1 MNASPMET
9 AALRMGRSYDIP
21 SVPLVLTRILQI
33 LSEDTSSAKQLE
45 DLIRHDPALSARIL
59 RLANSAFYSFRYEV
73 KTISHAIT
81 LLGWKVVK
89 SLAIGVS
96 IFQSFTQGMKKEAA
110 LINGLWV
117 HSFGTAML
125 SQEVWTQ
132 CGDRKEAEFAFLCG
146 LLHDLGKVLFFKN
159 NPARYAEMFVAQ
171 KGEHGPDISA
181 LERESFDIDHAAVG
195 AILAKQWA
203 LPPDLALVIG
213 LHHAP
218 QTSENPLVAAVSLAD
233 VLSKTYEIG
242 YDGDRIIPQDLD
254 KTLAQLN
261 LGPEDFEQIRT
272 SAETKRRDAV
282 DFFQF

>member
-1 MNASPMET
+1 MNTSKET
-9 AALRMGRSYDIP
+9 ATLRMGSSYDIP

-33 LSEDTSSAKQLE
+33 LSEDTSSAKKLE

-59 RLANSAFYSFRYEV
+59 RLANSAFYSFRYDV
-73 KTISHAIT
+73 KTISHAIA
-81 LLGWKVVK
+81 LLGLKVVK

-96 IFQSFTQGMKKEAA
+96 IFQSFTQGMKKEAT

-117 HSFGTAML
+117 HSFGTALL
-125 SQEVWTQ
+125 SQEIWTR
-132 CGDRKEAEFAFLCG
+132 CGDQKEAEFAFLCG

-159 NPARYAEMFVAQ
+159 NPARYAEMYVAK

-181 LERESFDIDHAAVG
+181 LELESFDIDHATAG

-203 LPPDLALVIG
+203 LPPDLALVIR

-218 QTSENPLVAAVSLAD
+218 LTSEKPLVAAVSLAD
-233 VLSKTYEIG
+233 ILAKTYEIG
-242 YDGDRIIPQDLD
+242 YDGDRIIPPDLD
-254 KTLAQLN
+254 KILAPLN
-261 LGPEDFEQIRT
+261 LDPEGFEQIRA